1 MSEAI
6 WETLSFGEKN
16 AVIEASAGTGKTFT
30 LEHIVE
36 ELVVHRGYDI
46 QQILLVTFTE
56 KAAGE
61 LKDRIRKIL
70 ASVKPDARIDEATI
84 GTIHSF
90 CRQVLAEY
98 PFESGVSVGAEI
110 GGSDDSLLYRQAV
123 QNVIRSIDFEN
134 GVGNDFDKL
143 MERWGAGKEASAKKK
158 SRGRY
163 TVKLDGLVS
172 AVVERLKKAGVKETI
187 PSFAEEEKKWRT
199 ALEDAI
205 QALPTLDGRPLSAGA
220 YVLQHTAGGAT
231 LGTAKYNERYRPF
244 FVGLDEQLK
253 LLKTEGC
260 GEEREIAALQF
271 ISVAKVD
278 FKLQQ
283 WDGQKLK
290 SQTFCEFN
298 ELAPFGDLQ
307 NAASQLADLLQNRIV
322 HELAS
327 RAQAEFRRL
336 KARSNALTFDDLV
349 QKTANLVE
357 AASRASE
364 ADARHKFIDK
374 MRDRYRLAL
383 VDEFQDTDPAQWKIF
398 KTLFGDVNHLI
409 VVGDPKQAIYSFRG
423 ADLATYLTAKD
434 EIVKGGGELR
444 SLDTMYRSTREMVDD
459 FNTMFKT
466 EGWFTDMSEGD
477 LAIEYSPVKFPASDA
492 PKAVAAFK
500 YPEGEHAVE
509 WLEAGAGLR
518 QFLENAANEMIRL
531 HQDSKWGAHM
541 EWDKMCVL
549 VRYRRDAAL
558 ARDILRAKH
567 IPCRIYKEPGIF
579 DSEEAESILA
589 VFDYLAMPRSDGNL
603 AALLLTPLF
612 GVEPENL
619 AERLSKG
626 DVAFDRLC
634 DKWRA
639 MSEKR
644 NWIGLFESIMRETKA
659 RLAPAGYRQVLDQLL
674 TDYGRATSLAELASA
689 LRRLQS
695 ADVSAGEDGN
705 VRNRADETPAVQI
718 MTMHAAKG
726 LEFNAVFVAAGFEG
740 VKSNIPKDEKER
752 QISEAKRLFYVTLT
766 RAALRLYLPWSQNPW
781 EKEILKKSSALAN
794 YLGEAIRVVCGDDVA
809 TRFRDPGEMKFV
821 EGQKQEQKASQ
832 PQGERAP
839 RLGLKGWR
847 FKWDSFSSMNHHGA
861 SARPEVEELRTVDDE
876 GDESQ
881 ETVAEEAAA
890 KPSLV
895 PKGALSGT
903 AFHEVMEILCNSDGR
918 DGRIGFEV
926 GREDD
931 FEKVVAETKDV
942 KSPLLEI
949 VRRRLA
955 KNGIANRANDAG
967 ESTARS
973 LAHMAWVALRTPL
986 RFGDDVFRLCEI
998 ARADRKAE
1006 VEFVIDEGMLLAK
1019 DAPREGALNGSID
1032 LLVRRPNGYV
1042 IIDWKTNALD
1052 DYESATVAEAMDL
1065 AGYHLQYRIYTLAAE
1080 KWLGGACVKGAAY
1093 LFVRGG
1099 ELGEASGVFA
1109 HEATDAERA
1118 EFSEKLAARLNES
1131 DEAEEKEVR

>member
-1 MSEAI
+1 MSEAKPI
-6 WETLSFGEKN
+6 WKTLSFGEKN

-46 QQILLVTFTE
+46 QEILLVTFTE

-70 ASVKPDARIDEATI
+70 NSAKSDARVDEATI

-90 CRQVLAEY
+90 CQQVLSEY
-98 PFESGVSVGAEI
+98 PIESGVSAGAEI
-110 GGSDDSLLYRQAV
+110 GACDDALYRLAV
-123 QNVIRSIDFEN
+123 RNVLTSKDFESAA
-134 GVGNDFDKL
+134 GADFSTR
-143 MERWGAGKEASAKKK
+143 MTEWKKK
-158 SRGRY
+158 
-163 TVKLDGLVS
+163 
-172 AVVERLKKAGVKETI
+172 
-187 PSFAEEEKKWRT
+187 
-199 ALEDAI
+199 
-205 QALPTLDGRPLSAGA
+205 
-220 YVLQHTAGGAT
+220 
-231 LGTAKYNERYRPF
+231 
-244 FVGLDEQLK
+244 
-253 LLKTEGC
+253 
-260 GEEREIAALQF
+260 
-271 ISVAKVD
+271 AKVEALVD
-278 FKLQQ
+278 AAIKSVKAAVKANVQVA
-283 WDGQKLK
+283 GQ
-290 SQTFCEFN
+290 
-298 ELAPFGDLQ
+298 P
-307 NAASQLADLLQNRIV
+307 RIV
-322 HELAS
+322 QELAS
-327 RAQAEFRRL
+327 RAQVEFRRL

-349 QKTANLVE
+349 QKTASLVE
-357 AASRASE
+357 AASNLN
-364 ADARHKFIDK
+364 DARHKFIDK

-434 EIVKGGGELR
+434 EIVKNGGECK

-459 FNTMFKT
+459 FNTMFSVDK
-466 EGWFTDMSEGD
+466 WFTDMAEGG
-477 LAIEYSPVKFPASDA
+477 LAIEYSPVKFPESDA
-492 PKAVAAFK
+492 PKAVATFD

-509 WLEAGAGLR
+509 WLEAGEGLR
-518 QFLENAANEMIRL
+518 QFLENAASEMIRL
-531 HQDSKWGAHM
+531 HQNSAWGAYM
-541 EWDKMCVL
+541 KWNKMCVL
-549 VRYRRDAAL
+549 VKKHVDGVL
-558 ARDILRAKH
+558 ARDILRQKN
-567 IPCRIYKEPGIF
+567 IPCRIYKESGAF

-589 VFDYLAMPRSDGNL
+589 VFDYLTMPRSDGNL

-612 GVEPENL
+612 GAEPDDL
-619 AERLSKG
+619 AARLVKS

-639 MSEKR
+639 MSDKR

-659 RLAPAGYRQVLDQLL
+659 RLAPAGYRQILDQLL

-689 LRRLQS
+689 LRQLQS
-695 ADVSAGEDGN
+695 GDASAGEDGS
-705 VRNRADETPAVQI
+705 VRNCADETPAVQI

-726 LEFNAVFVAAGFEG
+726 LEFNAVFVASGLSG
-740 VKSNIPKDEKER
+740 KGDDDE
-752 QISEAKRLFYVTLT
+752 SKRLFYVALT
-766 RAALRLYLPWSQNPW
+766 RAAFKLYLPWTNLVGNGCWGSNRTHW
-781 EKEILKKSSALAN
+781 ALSR
-794 YLGEAIRVVCGDDVA
+794 YLGEAVRKVCGDDVA
-809 TRFRDPGEMKFV
+809 TRFRDPGEQTFAG
-821 EGQKQEQKASQ
+821 EPKQESSQ

-839 RLGLKGWR
+839 RLGMKGWR

-861 SARPEVEELRTVDDE
+861 SARPEVEEMRTVDDE
-876 GDESQ
+876 GDASQ
-881 ETVAEEAAA
+881 ELTVAEAAA

-903 AFHEVMEILCNSDGR
+903 AFHEVMEILCNNDGR

-926 GREDD
+926 GCEDD
-931 FEKVVAETKDV
+931 FEKVVAETKDA

-949 VRRRLA
+949 VRRRLS
-955 KNGIANRANDAG
+955 KNGIADRTNDAG

-973 LAHMAWVALRTPL
+973 LARMAWVALRTPL
-986 RFGDDVFRLCEI
+986 RFGDDTFRLCEI
-998 ARADRKAE
+998 AHADRKAE
-1006 VEFVIDEGMLLAK
+1006 VKFVIDEGMLLSEDAAGGGMPALPN
-1019 DAPREGALNGSID
+1019 APREGALNGSID

-1052 DYESATVAEAMDL
+1052 DYEAKTVAEAMDL

-1080 KWLGGACVKGAAY
+1080 KWLGGESVKGATY

-1109 HEATDAERA
+1109 HEATAAERV